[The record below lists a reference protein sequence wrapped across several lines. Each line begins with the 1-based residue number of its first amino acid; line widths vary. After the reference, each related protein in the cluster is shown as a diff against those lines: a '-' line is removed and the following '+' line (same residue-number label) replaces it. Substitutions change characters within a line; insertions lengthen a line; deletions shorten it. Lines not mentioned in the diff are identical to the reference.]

1 MKLVFIVIDQGESN
15 RGLEYSLRY
24 LSHRYNAIEN
34 KYKRGYFHEAHRFI
48 ENLNSLMSVGL
59 YVVKH
64 VYCENMSNSG
74 H

>member
-1 MKLVFIVIDQGESN
+1 MKLVFIVIDQGETN

-48 ENLNSLMSVGL
+48 GVFSNVKMSF
-59 YVVKH
+59 VVL
-64 VYCENMSNSG
+64 VCELK
-74 H
+74 